1 MLSSLWSHQWECG
14 SDGRAQRLRWQ
25 RLPDEPS
32 RTPSVICSPARKAIY
47 SAPRS
52 FAPSPRTWLD
62 DHSRRCARLHP
73 VRHALKGIGRCL
85 GSGSLF
91 MRSWSRGPHDPGP
104 NRCLMATVETSA
116 RLDRKLQLCPAQ
128 RNSLL
133 QHPIPREAAT
143 RHFGQPLS
151 LGLDLWNW
159 TVKSA
164 WSCSRPIE
172 WAGLPIPLTLA
183 HAFCQ

>member
-1 MLSSLWSHQWECG
+1 VLSSLWSHQWECG

-73 VRHALKGIGRCL
+73 VRHAPKGIGRCL

-143 RHFGQPLS
+143 RH
-151 LGLDLWNW
+151 LGSR
-159 TVKSA
+159 SA
-164 WSCSRPIE
+164 WDSTYGTGPSRVHGAARGQLNGPDC
-172 WAGLPIPLTLA
+172 LYR
-183 HAFCQ
+183 